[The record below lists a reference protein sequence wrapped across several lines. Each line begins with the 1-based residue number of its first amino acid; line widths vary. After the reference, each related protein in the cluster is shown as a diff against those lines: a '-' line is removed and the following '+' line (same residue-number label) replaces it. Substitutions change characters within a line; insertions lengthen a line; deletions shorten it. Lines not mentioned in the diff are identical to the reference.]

1 MEVQFID
8 KSVNV
13 SAVNR
18 FFDRMTGD
26 RCEVHTLQIYIGGKK
41 LLRIAK
47 HPYSCSD
54 VRELCSLGK
63 TFTASVVG
71 CAVDRGYLTVEDKVL
86 DFFPEIETD
95 NENFKNLRV
104 RHVLSMN
111 TGQKHGVMRLMKD
124 AKCAAHGFFS
134 LVPEYEPG
142 THFTYNT
149 GASCLLGCIVE
160 RATKERFFDF
170 ACRTLL
176 WPLDITEA
184 YWTSCKDGS
193 CIAGGGFHASND
205 DIIKLFLTYASGGV
219 YEGKRILSE
228 EWVKAA
234 TAVISD
240 TSALKSQSPNSGNG
254 YGYQIWHNEHDGYRG
269 DGALGQL
276 GIVFPKYD
284 AVVAVQGISSSD
296 AEINAI
302 IELLEDI
309 TTPDPD
315 GAEPNFYHFEPYEKV
330 ENVPQIDRT
339 YKIDADEKYGLKLLR
354 IRIREDKTDLSFSD
368 GETIQTVSSG
378 NGYWQS
384 YEFTARNLFPTIFGM
399 ETTEYGRKIAGES
412 CFTID
417 GNKIVMDMRY
427 HVSPIRERYEIS
439 FSDDSVEVVISN
451 RFDEEDNK
459 YIRGKL
465 I

>member
-1 MEVQFID
+1 MQFID

-18 FFDRMTGD
+18 FFRRMVGD

-41 LLRIAK
+41 MLRLAK
-47 HPYSCSD
+47 HPYTCSD

-71 CAVDRGYLTVEDKVL
+71 CAIDRGYFTVNDKVL

-95 NENFKNLRV
+95 NEYFKMLRV

-111 TGQKHGVMRLMKD
+111 TGQGNGAMRLMKD
-124 AKCAAHGFFS
+124 ADSAVRAFFS
-134 LVPEYEPG
+134 LIPKHEPG
-142 THFTYNT
+142 TYFNYNS
-149 GASCLLGCIVE
+149 GATCLLGCIVE
-160 RATKERFFDF
+160 RATGERFFDF

-193 CIAGGGFHASND
+193 CVASGGFHASSD
-205 DIIKLFLTYASGGV
+205 DIIKLFLTYAGGGV
-219 YEGKRILSE
+219 YEGRRILSE
-228 EWVKAA
+228 EWVKEA
-234 TAVISD
+234 TAVVSD
-240 TSALKSQSPNSGNG
+240 TSAFKAQSANSGNG
-254 YGYQIWHNEHDGYRG
+254 YGYQIWHNEQDGYRG

-284 AVVAVQGISSSD
+284 AVVAVQGLNSSD

-309 TTPDPD
+309 TTPDPNNS
-315 GAEPNFYHFEPYEKV
+315 EPDFYHFEPFEKV
-330 ENVPQIDRT
+330 KNLPQFDRT
-339 YKIDADEKYGLKLLR
+339 YKIDAEENYGLKLLR
-354 IRIREDKTDLSFSD
+354 IRTREDRIDLTFSD
-368 GETIQTVSSG
+368 GEAMQTISSG

-412 CFTID
+412 CFTLED
-417 GNKIVMDMRY
+417 GKIVMDMRY
-427 HVSPIRERYEIS
+427 HVSPLREKYEVILT
-439 FSDDSVEVVISN
+439 DDSIEVIIGN
-451 RFDEEDNK
+451 RFDEADNK
-459 YIRGKL
+459 YIRGK
-465 I
+465 IIK